1 MGNTYKE
8 QYLKNKEQI
17 CTCLDHAIAFMDEL
31 GDESRKNS
39 LMKQKKDL
47 ENGEF
52 TIVVVGEFSAGKSTF
67 LNALMG
73 KKLLPSF
80 TSETTATVNFL
91 RHKDQSKNGEEGCVY
106 FNDGSIQKIEHA
118 DGDTIAKFVST
129 KGDNVAEN
137 VHHLDLYM
145 DSKFLENN
153 VTLVD
158 SPGLNG
164 VAAGHAEITKEQI
177 QKSSAS
183 IFMFNAKQPGS
194 RTNFEVLADLSKRV
208 SSIICVLNQ
217 IDAIRTNENDSVESV
232 IKKIKN
238 NYKDV
243 MGEEVDSIPEIYPVS
258 AYQAL
263 VGRDSTLSVQDSLG
277 ESYMPT
283 AEERKK
289 FEEKSLMSQFEDRL
303 FRYLTQGE
311 KAKAALSAPIQQMMK
326 MVSDIKGELE
336 EDKQI
341 LDGQIDAK
349 ELQEQIEILEEERQK
364 LQDELSKKK
373 KEIHICLNE
382 SKKEII
388 DSVIAES
395 DKLKKKLIHRM
406 EGWEEPEE
414 IDPKYIQIQLERGIL
429 KITDDVEEEFRS
441 SNGRI
446 ITDFTNEIID
456 DSFETNFK
464 FKVSGELE
472 PISAVE
478 IGVEKHKKE
487 LERLEKEK
495 KQLEEERDRLSDDY
509 FAIEANVEAREELK
523 NEIKNKKAELD
534 NYVEL
539 SANAIPSVRVYT
551 ESEERKHTIKKRK
564 IFADKVEYVMVDV
577 TKTDSSERDDFI
589 RERNSR
595 ISRKELEIQKLE
607 EELNKMPTGNSKA
620 VYQKQQQI
628 NAAIA
633 EKLEEKKQLNENFRN
648 KAKKSIDAT
657 LRNNKRMIEDYLD
670 DNIDKLQKTITK
682 HYEQN
687 KNQLV
692 NIISDHI
699 SANVNQKIEKATQR
713 IAQMQENMKK
723 AETEKMEKSTLVND
737 RISKAQNLLNDIS
750 DLYAIVDDTPVDVI
764 DSISL
769 ED

>member
-1 MGNTYKE
+1 MENKYKE

-80 TSETTATVNFL
+80 TSETTATINFL

-106 FNDGSIQKIEHA
+106 FNDGSTQRIEHA

-137 VHHLDLYM
+137 VHHIDLYM

-194 RTNFEVLADLSKRV
+194 KTNFEVLADLSKRV

-232 IKKIKN
+232 IQKIKN

-243 MGEEVDSIPEIYPVS
+243 MGEEVDSIPEIYPIS

-263 VGRDSTLSVQDSLG
+263 VGRDSTISVQDSLG

-289 FEEKSLMSQFEDRL
+289 FEEKSLMPQFEDRL

-311 KAKAALSAPIQQMMK
+311 KAKAALSAPIQQMLK

-341 LDGQIDAK
+341 LDGQIDAN
-349 ELQEQIEILEEERQK
+349 ELQEQIDILEEERQK
-364 LQDELSKKK
+364 LQDELIEKEKK
-373 KEIHICLNE
+373 ICICLNE

-388 DSVIAES
+388 DGVIADSE
-395 DKLKKKLIHRM
+395 KLKKKLVFSM

-414 IDPKYIQIQLERGIL
+414 IDPKYIQRQLEKGIQE
-429 KITDDVEEEFRS
+429 ITDSAEKEFRNN
-441 SNGRI
+441 NGRI
-446 ITDFTNEIID
+446 IIDFTNEIID

-478 IGVEKHKKE
+478 IGVEKHQKE
-487 LERLEKEK
+487 LEYLEEERKR
-495 KQLEEERDRLSDDY
+495 LEEERDKLSDNY
-509 FAIEANVEAREELK
+509 FAMEANEEAREELK
-523 NEIKNKKAELD
+523 NEIKDKKAELES
-534 NYVEL
+534 YITL

-551 ESEERKHTIKKRK
+551 EQEEREHTLKKRK
-564 IFADKVEYVMVDV
+564 IFADKVEYVMVGV

-595 ISRKELEIQKLE
+595 ISKKESEIKKLE
-607 EELNKMPTGNSKA
+607 EELKQMPTSNSKA

-628 NAAIA
+628 DAAIT
-633 EKLEEKKQLNENFRN
+633 EKLDEKKQLNENFRK

-670 DNIDKLQKTITK
+670 DNIGKLRKTIAK
-682 HYEQN
+682 QYDQN

-692 NIISDHI
+692 NVISDQI

-713 IAQMQENMKK
+713 IEQMQENMKK

-764 DSISL
+764 DNISL